1 MNYGINIGIVG
12 AGLGGMTAAVALQQR
27 GFHNVTVFEQASQ
40 LGEIGAGITVGP
52 NITLIL
58 AGLGLED
65 AAESFASATT
75 TFGTNHYQTGER
87 ILFTER
93 SIEQALATQGA
104 VVRHLHRADL
114 HKVLENAFNT
124 EGNALRL
131 NHTLKHIEQDA
142 VDQEDGGVSL
152 HFTNGATERC
162 DVVIACDGL
171 KSVVRDTLFDTQPPT
186 FTGFLTWRGLVEADD
201 VPGLD
206 VVPHFAGY
214 PSEGRMFARYPLR
227 RFRQINWVANAYQ
240 PDATGEESWNDW
252 TDVSEV
258 LEHMGDYH
266 PEVQRIIKA
275 SPGGRC
281 LRWALH
287 SRQPLDSW
295 TAGRVVLLGD
305 AAHPMTPFYGMGAG
319 MAFEDAAVL
328 ARCFEADTGDWQAAF
343 ARYEKARLARAN
355 KFHVKSLERG
365 KTYMSANP
373 ADRAK
378 DPTDGMKRE
387 FTYNAMT
394 VEI

>member
-1 MNYGINIGIVG
+1 MSQEISIGIVG

-27 GFHNVTVFEQASQ
+27 GFRNVTVFEQAPL

-52 NITLIL
+52 NITKIL
-58 AGLGLED
+58 KGLGLES
-65 AAESFASATT
+65 AVESFAGGTT

-93 SIEQALATQGA
+93 SLEEALEKQGA
-104 VVRHLHRADL
+104 LTRHLHRADL
-114 HKVLENAFNT
+114 HKVLENAFNK
-124 EGNALRL
+124 EGDSLKL
-131 NHTLKHIEQDA
+131 DHTLEHIEQD
-142 VDQEDGGVSL
+142 VGGQEDGGVTL
-152 HFTNGATERC
+152 RFTNGVTETC

-171 KSVVRDTLFDTQPPT
+171 KSVVRDSLFDTQPPT
-186 FTGFLTWRGLVEADD
+186 FTGFLTWRGLVDADD

-227 RFRQINWVANAYQ
+227 HGRQINWVANAYR
-240 PDATGEESWNDW
+240 PKATGEESWNDW

-258 LEHMGDYH
+258 LEHLGDYH
-266 PEVQRIIKA
+266 SEVRRIINA
-275 SPGGRC
+275 SPDGRC

-328 ARCFEADTGDWQAAF
+328 ARCFEADNGNWHAAF
-343 ARYEKARLARAN
+343 ARYEKARVARAN

-365 KTYMSANP
+365 KTYMSADP

-378 DPTDGMKRE
+378 QPSAGMAKE
-387 FTYNAMT
+387 FVYNALT